1 VPLSSATRIPSLD
14 GWRALS
20 IAIVVLSHFE
30 FATGFPSDLVVTWG
44 RWFQGNLGVRIFFV
58 ISGFLITYLLLVEV
72 GRTGRP
78 SLKQFYAR
86 RVLRIFPVY
95 YLLVTVLVGL
105 TVAGLYADT
114 WSTWLATL
122 TFTRNIAGRGNSV
135 TVHLWSL
142 AVEEQF
148 YLLWPVTLVTL
159 ALWRRH
165 RLAMGVLLVP
175 VVLAP
180 IFRSGT
186 IQMYAGAGLVSRL
199 LGPFSAALYA
209 DSLAIGC
216 LGAFLYTRQDS
227 RVLQV
232 ASRPYVAAVSVAVLF
247 ALAWIQWPPAY
258 SLWTALAPSLQALLI
273 MAAILGTIQ
282 RRAGIGYRLLN
293 ARPVVWL
300 GTLSYSVYIWQQL
313 FLGHFAGRTLAS
325 LAIYDWRVWWLI
337 ALGVA
342 VVSYYVVERPI
353 LELRSRFR
361 VDPTSYSPV
370 STRTAAPRSPSESA
384 AALRP

>member
-1 VPLSSATRIPSLD
+1 LSSATRIPSLD

-20 IAIVVLSHFE
+20 IAIVLLSHFE
-30 FATGFPSDLVVTWG
+30 YATGFPGDLALSWG

-58 ISGFLITYLLLVEV
+58 ISGFLITYLLLVEAD
-72 GRTGRP
+72 RAGRP

-95 YLLVTVLVGL
+95 YLLAAVLVAL
-105 TVAGLYADT
+105 TAAGLYADT

-148 YLLWPVTLVTL
+148 YLLWPVTLVAL
-159 ALWRRH
+159 ALWRRQ
-165 RLAMGVLLVP
+165 RLAVGVLLVP

-180 IFRSGT
+180 IFRWGT
-186 IQMYAGAGLVSRL
+186 IQTHAGPGLASRL

-209 DSLAIGC
+209 DSLAMGC
-216 LGAFLYTRQDS
+216 LGAFLYKRQDH
-227 RVLQV
+227 RLLEVV
-232 ASRPYVAAVSVAVLF
+232 SRPYLAGVFSAALF
-247 ALAWIQWPPAY
+247 ALAWIEWPPTYGA
-258 SLWTALAPSLQALLI
+258 WALVPSLQAVLI

-282 RRAGIGYRLLN
+282 RRAGAGYRLLN

-313 FLGHFAGRTLAS
+313 FLGHFAGPKLAA
-325 LAIYDWRVWWLI
+325 LAIYDWRVWWLM
-337 ALGVA
+337 ALGA
-342 VVSYYVVERPI
+342 AAVSYYVVERPI
-353 LELRSRFR
+353 LALRGRFR
-361 VDPTSYSPV
+361 VAA
-370 STRTAAPRSPSESA
+370 RTDEPRSPSESKV
-384 AALRP
+384 ALRP